1 MRAELEPGFICT
13 FSGNTGVLLPQFF
26 RKRCHHRLVVT
37 LVFRYRN
44 FSGKT
49 MSSSFS
55 GNPVIFRCRQGK
67 KREKKETEI
76 VFSEGFFVPALAVAP
91 NTNGGIFVPALAVA
105 PNKKRR
111 NGVHRYISR
120 YKERRPPTTQDI
132 PYLLKSLKSLQSLQS
147 CSSQTY

>member
-37 LVFRYRN
+37 QLFLGA
-44 FSGKT
+44 GKA
-49 MSSSFS
+49 
-55 GNPVIFRCRQGK
+55 
-67 KREKKETEI
+67 KREKRKKRRLY
-76 VFSEGFFVPALAVAP
+76 FPRGFFVPALAVAP